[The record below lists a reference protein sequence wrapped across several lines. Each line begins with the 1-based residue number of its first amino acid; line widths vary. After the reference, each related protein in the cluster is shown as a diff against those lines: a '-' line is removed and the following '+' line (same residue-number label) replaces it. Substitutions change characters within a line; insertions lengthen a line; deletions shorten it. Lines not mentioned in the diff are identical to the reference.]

1 MKLPNIKAFGL
12 TCAALGLALGTVR
25 ADIVEVTENIA
36 SDARWTR
43 DNVYVINKII
53 YVLPP
58 AKLTV
63 EPGTVIRAASADTT
77 GFSTNPGS
85 LVISRGAKII
95 GNGTVDDP
103 IIFTS
108 LDDPYVPGGAK
119 TIPATITGNGGT
131 VTIAPKEYSTSGPI
145 GANAFAYS
153 KECGGLVLLGRSPL
167 GYDRDGDA
175 SNLAWNGTVHSGDVL
190 AYPISTSSIATGNG
204 TGFALVEGL
213 TANTETLAQPFNP
226 GEGTG
231 IPASTTFHPGYFGGV
246 NENDNSGVIRFWSH
260 RYGGFNIAN
269 NNEINGVTLG
279 GVGRGTVFEFQ
290 EVTQNADDGFEW
302 FGGFVNARYLASVVN
317 GDDCF
322 DGDFGY
328 SGNLQH
334 LFAINDN
341 EIYLRTGFGG
351 ASENQVIGRNANAQS
366 DKMVEWDGSE
376 DNLKGVTPQTDSRS
390 FNFTFIGNKSYNG
403 STAPAA
409 SDSALNLLQGTT
421 AVWSNG
427 VSEDIFGPV
436 VLISQSVTASS
447 GNVNGTKGDV
457 YDLLYFNVGSASS
470 GADSENTLTLTQTTI
485 SQIRGKGHATKNGL
499 DPRLVND
506 TDAGSI
512 ARDLVMPIPARDNV
526 ADFFSPV
533 RYRGAMRDNNW
544 LFGWGWTHA
553 VELMPAT
560 NVDRPRVSLAVAGQT
575 VSVSFAAD
583 VDETVG
589 SDKVL
594 YVVERSVDGRVW
606 VPVGAVQD
614 GSAAD
619 AANKVF
625 ADANATAGQITVAD
639 AGYAFNGSAVLY
651 RVIPQ

>member
-12 TCAALGLALGTVR
+12 TCAALGLALGTAR
-25 ADIVEVTENIA
+25 ADIIEVTENIT
-36 SDARWTR
+36 SDVRWTR
-43 DNVYVINKII
+43 DNVYVINKIV

-58 AKLTV
+58 ARLTV

-77 GFSTNPGS
+77 GLTNNPGS
-85 LVISRGAKII
+85 LVVSRGAKII

-119 TIPATITGNGGT
+119 TIPATVTGNGGT

-175 SNLAWNGTVHSGDVL
+175 LTLTWNGTVHSGDVL
-190 AYPISTSSIATGNG
+190 AYPASTSSIATGNG

-213 TANTETLAQPFNP
+213 NANTVVLAQPFNP
-226 GEGTG
+226 GDATG

-246 NENDNSGVIRFWSH
+246 DENDNSGVIRFWSH

-341 EIYLRTGFGG
+341 EIYLRVGFGG
-351 ASENQVIGRNANAQS
+351 ASENQVVGRNPNAQS

-470 GADSENTLTLTQTTI
+470 GADSENTLTLTQTAI
-485 SQIRGKGHATKNGL
+485 SQIRSKGHATKNGL

-560 NVDRPRVSLAVAGQT
+560 NVDRPRVTLAVAGQT

-625 ADANATAGQITVAD
+625 ADANAAAGQITVAD